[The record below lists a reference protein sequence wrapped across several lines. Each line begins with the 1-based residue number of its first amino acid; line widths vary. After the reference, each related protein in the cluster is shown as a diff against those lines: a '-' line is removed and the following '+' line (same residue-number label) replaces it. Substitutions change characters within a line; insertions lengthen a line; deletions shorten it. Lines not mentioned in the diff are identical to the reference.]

1 LYSLSRGG
9 SESGSPDRY
18 SWAIGCGKPG
28 NAPELFSFAQ
38 VFRSKIPPIM
48 GFDVQN
54 FREDVVDASQN
65 GPVVVDFWAPW
76 CGPCRV
82 LGPIIEKLAL
92 EQADKWTLAKVNS
105 DQFQAE
111 AMQYGVRGIPS
122 VKMFYKGEV
131 IDEFTGALPEPA
143 IRQWLEKALPGET
156 KDLMREV
163 ESLLEEG
170 RLVDTRARLERILE
184 LEPTNPAAA
193 GHLASL
199 IALEDPDRAAGLADL
214 AMTGEPRFVQ
224 IAEAVRSLTGLT
236 SEPHPDGDGAAIY
249 ADAVSALKA
258 GDPDA
263 AVQALIEVLKTD
275 RYYGDD
281 AARKLG
287 VAIFTLL
294 GPEHPVSVAHRRTF
308 DMWLY

>member
-1 LYSLSRGG
+1 
-9 SESGSPDRY
+9 
-18 SWAIGCGKPG
+18 
-28 NAPELFSFAQ
+28 
-38 VFRSKIPPIM
+38 M

-54 FREDVVDASQN
+54 FQEDVVDASQN

-82 LGPIIEKLAL
+82 LGPIIEKLAH
-92 EQADKWTLAKVNS
+92 EQADKWALAKVNS
-105 DQFQAE
+105 DEYQAE
-111 AMQYGVRGIPS
+111 AMRYGVRGIPS
-122 VKMFYKGEV
+122 VKMFYKGQV

-156 KDLMREV
+156 KDLMKQV
-163 ESLLEEG
+163 ESLMAEG
-170 RLVDTRARLERILE
+170 NLAEARTSLERILE

-199 IALEDPDRAAGLADL
+199 IALEDPERAAVLADL

-224 IAEAVRSLTGLT
+224 IAEAVRTLTQLSNGVAA
-236 SEPHPDGDGAAIY
+236 EGEGAAHFSE
-249 ADAVSALKA
+249 AVEGLKT
-258 GDPDA
+258 GNPEA
-263 AVQALIEVLKTD
+263 AITALIEVLKVD

-287 VAIFTLL
+287 VAVFTLL
-294 GPEHPVSVAHRRTF
+294 GPMHPVSRTHRRTF

>member
-1 LYSLSRGG
+1 
-9 SESGSPDRY
+9 
-18 SWAIGCGKPG
+18 
-28 NAPELFSFAQ
+28 
-38 VFRSKIPPIM
+38 M
-48 GFDVQN
+48 GFDVQS
-54 FREDVVDASQN
+54 FQEDVLDASQH

-82 LGPIIEKLAL
+82 LGPVIEKLAH

-122 VKMFYKGEV
+122 VKMFYKGDV

-156 KDLMREV
+156 KELMMEV
-163 ESLLEEG
+163 ESLLDEG
-170 RLVDTRARLERILE
+170 NLTDARICLERILE

-193 GHLASL
+193 GHMAALV
-199 IALEDPDRAAGLADL
+199 ALEDPERALQLADM
-214 AMTGEPRFVQ
+214 AVTGEPRFVQ
-224 IAEAVRSLTGLT
+224 IAEAVRTLLALTH
-236 SEPHPDGDGAAIY
+236 EPFPEGAGADTY
-249 ADAVSALKA
+249 ARAVHALSA
-258 GDPDA
+258 GNPDA
-263 AVQALIEVLKTD
+263 AIQDLIEVLKTD

-294 GPEHPVSVAHRRTF
+294 GPAHTVSTRHRRTF